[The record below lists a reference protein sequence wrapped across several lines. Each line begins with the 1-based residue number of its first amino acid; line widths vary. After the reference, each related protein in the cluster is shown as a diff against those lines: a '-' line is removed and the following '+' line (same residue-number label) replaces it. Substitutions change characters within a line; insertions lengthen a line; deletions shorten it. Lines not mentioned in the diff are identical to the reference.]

1 MQADFSWSIKGENE
15 TVEWLG
21 NGDHKAFKDKSYY
34 ELKEDYAI
42 ARTYRCVANNTAGA
56 GTFCEIEVAGKY
68 KN

>member
-1 MQADFSWSIKGENE
+1 MQADFSWSIKAEND

-21 NGDHKAFKDKSYY
+21 NGDHKASPDKSYY

-42 ARTYRCVANNTAGA
+42 ARTYRCVANNTAGS

-68 KN
+68 K